1 MERIAEAVYKIS
13 RVQSGGMTAS
23 HAPGAGFGGGFHSGG
38 AKSPFGIS
46 GDGAPT
52 YLDHRRLRQ
61 NVRRAVHTDLNARS
75 IVTRITDT
83 VADVGIRMESVPLIG
98 ILGISRKQGR
108 AWSENVSSLFD
119 LWSRSKKGHRAEEM
133 NFYQSQRFYAFSQQR
148 DNDIFVRLFYSSD
161 RSLMNPL
168 QFEFID
174 PDQIVGDTITTS
186 FGQYLRNKD
195 GIERNAAGK
204 AISYN
209 IRVRKDKGGFE
220 NVKIP
225 AMGRGSGR
233 RMMLHG
239 YSQEYAGQS
248 RGFPPL
254 SHALQEM
261 ADLTD
266 FTTSQIKKAI
276 NQSQIWMFVKP
287 SSDAAASNPFEGFS
301 NPPAGPLASAL
312 LGSNPTPSEDA
323 QNVPEVISPVT
334 HFEMENVN
342 ISTPGS
348 TAVMNLDR
356 GEEIKPFVNTAPAD
370 SFDKFVD
377 SFTAYL
383 SAASGVPMEVLLMRF
398 SNNFSASRASLILF
412 WRICNIHRQ
421 EEISDFCNPIYE
433 GWLSEE
439 IARGT
444 VNAPGWSD
452 PVLRSAW
459 LNAVWHGIALPNIDP
474 VKAAK
479 AAQINIGLGATTLD
493 KYAMEVN
500 GSSGKS
506 NRMNLTEELKELP
519 TDPFNLKEIQNG

>member
-1 MERIAEAVYKIS
+1 MERIADAIHKIS
-13 RVQSGGMTAS
+13 RIQSGGMTAS
-23 HAPGAGFGGGFHSGG
+23 HSSGAGFGGGFHSGG
-38 AKSPFGIS
+38 AKSPFGLS

-61 NVRRAVHTDLNARS
+61 NVRRAVHSDLNARS
-75 IVTRITDT
+75 MVTRITDT
-83 VADVGIRMESVPLIG
+83 VADVGIRMEAVPLID
-98 ILGISRKQGR
+98 ILGISREQGR
-108 AWSENVSSLFD
+108 DWSENVSSLFD
-119 LWSRSKKGHRAEEM
+119 LWSRSKKAHRAEEM
-133 NFYQSQRFYAFSQQR
+133 TFYQGQRFYAFSQQR

-186 FGQYLRNKD
+186 FGQHLRNKD

-209 IRVRKDKGGFE
+209 TRVRTENGGSK
-220 NVKIP
+220 NVPIP

-261 ADLTD
+261 SDLTD

-276 NQSQIWMFVKP
+276 HQSQIWMFVEP
-287 SSDAAASNPFEGFS
+287 SQDAAASNIFEGIS
-301 NPPAGPLASAL
+301 NPPAGPLPSEL
-312 LGSNPTPSEDA
+312 FGSNPTPPENA
-323 QNVPEVISPVT
+323 KNVPEVISPVT
-334 HFEMENVN
+334 HFGMENVN
-342 ISTPGS
+342 VSTPGS
-348 TAVMNLDR
+348 MAIMNLDR
-356 GEEIKPFVNTAPAD
+356 GETIKPFQNTAPAD

-377 SFTAYL
+377 SYTAYL
-383 SAASGVPMEVLLMRF
+383 SASGGVPVESLLMRF
-398 SNNFSASRASLILF
+398 GQSFSASRAALILF

-421 EEISDFCNPIYE
+421 EEVSDFCNPIYE

-444 VNAPGWSD
+444 ISAPGWSD